1 MLICRVFSIGRFLT
15 TLLYW
20 KGMFDMLDSF
30 SEWFVSTSLTSE
42 PPLVIINMVKIIMIA
57 IPRFVPQFSV
67 TLAACLLFI
76 LGAFKSAAITPPVR
90 KIKHIWGR

>member
-1 MLICRVFSIGRFLT
+1 MQG
-15 TLLYW
+15 LLHR
-20 KGMFDMLDSF
+20 SF
-30 SEWFVSTSLTSE
+30 SHHLALLEGHVRHAGQLLGVVRVR
-42 PPLVIINMVKIIMIA
+42 PLKPLNLPIVIINMVKIIMIA
-57 IPRFVPQFSV
+57 MPRFVPQFSV